1 LRDIFE
7 SLREHYLALVESIV
21 VGTLYEDPPLPVSG
35 ASHYDPHLRE
45 YGADWPSKA
54 FSMIGVRR
62 MRNFRSVIESVI
74 GGNIPGDIVE
84 AGVWRGGAAIMAR
97 AVLAAYGV
105 IDRRVIVLDSFA
117 GLPPPNPEA
126 YPKDAN
132 SVFHS
137 YPELAVPLD
146 EVKRNFE
153 KFGLLDE
160 QVVLVPG
167 WFKDTL
173 PTAPVKRIA
182 VLRLD
187 GDMYE
192 STMQALDHLYDK
204 VAANGWIVIDDYEL
218 VPACKAAVDDFLAAR
233 SVTPDLFPI
242 DGVGVFF
249 RKPFADEPLAAGT
262 AQPSEFGALP
272 VLPHTFEMAA
282 MRKMAEALIRSTET
296 TAQARLDAEAGQ
308 NEAKRLAE
316 ALMRSTETAAQA
328 RLDAEAGQNEAK
340 RLAEALMR
348 STETAAQARLDA
360 EAGQNE
366 AKRLAEALMRSTQT
380 AAQARLDA
388 EAGQNEAKRLAEALM
403 RSTQTAAQARLDAE
417 AGQNEAKRLAEAL
430 MRSTETAAQARLDAE
445 AGQSEAKRLSADVD
459 LFRSKLSQTTSAA
472 QVEHNKARRLALRNE
487 SLSKQLK
494 DAKERIAISQTEAA
508 ESADTLRM
516 LYASRS
522 WRMTAGYRALGLML
536 RDRSR
541 RDTPERE
548 PQGSGEPADTS
559 VRGPSVIW
567 IDENTL
573 RVNEVNFLVTFDDA
587 EMRSTES
594 VENCFLLAKSRTM
607 VDRAVLLRNTG
618 PPIQRILD
626 IGIFKGGSV
635 VLYDQLFH
643 PSKLVALEHA
653 LGPIDPLDH
662 YIISNDR
669 SHVIRLCYGVNQ
681 ADGHQVGPILASEF
695 PSADID
701 LVVDDASHLY
711 EETRASFNLVFP
723 YMRSGAR
730 FVLEDWAWAHWSAD
744 TWQHNSYFAERKAL
758 SNLLIELFML
768 SASRPDLIADIAVN
782 HEVVIITKGNGSV
795 PLENF
800 DIADYY
806 VLRGKTFG
814 AWL

>member
-348 STETAAQARLDA
+348 STET
-360 EAGQNE
+360 
-366 AKRLAEALMRSTQT
+366 T
-380 AAQARLDA
+380 
-388 EAGQNEAKRLAEALM
+388 
-403 RSTQTAAQARLDAE
+403 AQARLDAE

-445 AGQSEAKRLSADVD
+445 AGQNEAKRLSADVD

-587 EMRSTES
+587 EMRATES

-701 LVVDDASHLY
+701 LVVNDASHLY

-744 TWQHNSYFAERKAL
+744 TWQHNSHFAERKAL

-768 SASRPDLIADIAVN
+768 SASHPDLIADIAVN
-782 HEVVIITKGNGSV
+782 HEVIIITKGSGSV

>member
-282 MRKMAEALIRSTET
+282 MRKMAEALMRSTET

-366 AKRLAEALMRSTQT
+366 AKRL
-380 AAQARLDA
+380 
-388 EAGQNEAKRLAEALM
+388 
-403 RSTQTAAQARLDAE
+403 
-417 AGQNEAKRLAEAL
+417 
-430 MRSTETAAQARLDAE
+430 
-445 AGQSEAKRLSADVD
+445 SADVD

-516 LYASRS
+516 LYDSRS

-587 EMRSTES
+587 EMRATES

-701 LVVDDASHLY
+701 LVVNDASHLY

-744 TWQHNSYFAERKAL
+744 TWQHNSHFAERKAL

-782 HEVVIITKGNGSV
+782 HEVIIITKGSGSV